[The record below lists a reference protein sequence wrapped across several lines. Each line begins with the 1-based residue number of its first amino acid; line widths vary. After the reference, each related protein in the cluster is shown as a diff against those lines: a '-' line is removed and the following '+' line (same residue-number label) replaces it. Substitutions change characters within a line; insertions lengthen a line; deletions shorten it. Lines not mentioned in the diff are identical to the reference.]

1 MAAIAVDSPGACLIP
16 PSFDGMTV
24 QGPMTWEPYGFPR
37 LPIDDMRHA
46 TGGGGSDE
54 MSRVM
59 CVLAGMERQLHS
71 VLQGQAELRGLVA
84 AASHRSPVQSPQ
96 TEQAVLPVAFPI
108 DLGKESSPVGLDR
121 LRSMSTESCQSGES
135 TQPRK
140 KHRYGAG
147 SIWNSKMR
155 RLSRTSSL
163 NGSFGRGL
171 TGSSSPAH
179 RLSRSAFD
187 SGRTQAED
195 KSELRSVFLHAE
207 SLETKEK
214 QHMRLHV
221 DRMRH
226 LTVQELGLLSESLV
240 CVLIIFNALFIGISM
255 DTTEEYPVLILVLHI
270 FFTAAFIMELT
281 LKLIVNGFAGHFTGE
296 NYFASLP
303 FLGC

>member
-147 SIWNSKMR
+147 SIWNSSQAYLPSRSSLHQCLRVAHR
-155 RLSRTSSL
+155 RLHRFVHSGEVNWSWDCSPSRSFACLSFSTLSSL
-163 NGSFGRGL
+163 ASAWIPQKSTRCSYL
-171 TGSSSPAH
+171 SCISSSQRP
-179 RLSRSAFD
+179 SSW
-187 SGRTQAED
+187 S
-195 KSELRSVFLHAE
+195 
-207 SLETKEK
+207 
-214 QHMRLHV
+214 
-221 DRMRH
+221 
-226 LTVQELGLLSESLV
+226 
-240 CVLIIFNALFIGISM
+240 
-255 DTTEEYPVLILVLHI
+255 
-270 FFTAAFIMELT
+270 
-281 LKLIVNGFAGHFTGE
+281 
-296 NYFASLP
+296 
-303 FLGC
+303 